1 MQLSAL
7 SIDRKNRRKRGD
19 SMIKI
24 LALRKN
30 SSGVSFLANLC
41 CISAALLFLQ
51 CASNNIA
58 GTGSHA
64 GNGRIVC
71 TLYNSDGSFASE
83 AAVYLRPSNYTPSLS
98 GSALRK
104 STITRVDT
112 RTDSLGIFSIDSLEP
127 GAYSIEVNDGSR
139 NAVLLNCT
147 INAEDS
153 TVYLPS
159 DTLRPSGAIKGS
171 LASSDR
177 NVFIQ
182 IYGLERTVT
191 CDTATG
197 EFVIDDLPHGTY
209 TLRAV
214 SSADTSS
221 SVGIDSITVKS
232 GETTKAGTIDFYHLA
247 SFNYSRR
254 IYLNT
259 TESGAGVDSDIT
271 DFPVLIRLH
280 GDNFDFSQ
288 SRLDGGDLRFV
299 KENGKPLPYEIEKWD
314 AKGRKAEIWVKVDT
328 VYGNDNLQVIIMYW
342 GNPDAESESDGC
354 AVFDTAYAFQGV
366 WHLSGKGTD
375 PALDATPNH
384 YHGLPVGTSEE
395 SRVDGAIGG
404 ARSFDGTSSYITMP
418 NTADSRLNFSEDGF
432 YSISCWVKADTID
445 SIFRAIA
452 SKGHEQY
459 YLQFKC
465 LKNNRATWEFVEF
478 QNQLGWEYSEDSV
491 PPAPGAKEWVYLT
504 GVRNGTNQSLYI
516 NGRLVVDKAALMPG
530 EYERNSTDNFTIG
543 SHGRSVEIPFI
554 QGWSI
559 FNGLIDEVR
568 VSSIA
573 HSEDWVKLCFMNQ
586 KADDALVEFRK

>member
-1 MQLSAL
+1 M
-7 SIDRKNRRKRGD
+7 GD

-41 CISAALLFLQ
+41 FISAALLFLQ
-51 CASNNIA
+51 CASDNIA

-71 TLYNSDGSFASE
+71 TLYNSDGSYASE
-83 AAVYLRPSNYTPSLS
+83 AAVYLRPCNYTPSLS

-104 STITRVDT
+104 STITRADT
-112 RTDSLGIFSIDSLEP
+112 ITDSLGILSIDSLEP
-127 GAYSIEVNDGSR
+127 GTYSIEVNDGSR
-139 NAVLLNCT
+139 NAVLLSCT
-147 INAEDS
+147 INDQDS

-159 DTLRPSGAIKGS
+159 DTLRPSGTIKGS
-171 LASSDR
+171 LTSSDR

-209 TLRAV
+209 TLRAL

-221 SVGIDSITVKS
+221 SVDIDSVTVKS
-232 GETTKAGTIDFYHLA
+232 GKTTVTGTIDFYHLA
-247 SFNYSRR
+247 SFNYSAR

-259 TESGAGVDSDIT
+259 TASGAGVDGDVT
-271 DFPVLIRLH
+271 DFPVLIRLRE
-280 GDNFDFSQ
+280 DNFNFSQ
-288 SRLDGGDLRFV
+288 SRPDGGDLRFA
-299 KENGKPLPYEIEKWD
+299 KENGKAIPYEIEKWD
-314 AKGRKAEIWVKVDT
+314 TKSRRADIWVKIDT
-328 VYGNDNLQVIIMYW
+328 VYGNDDSQFIIMYW

-354 AVFDTAYAFQGV
+354 AVFDTADAFQGV

-375 PALDATPNH
+375 PAPDATPNH
-384 YHGLPVGTSEE
+384 YHGIPVGTSEE
-395 SRVDGAIGG
+395 SAVDGAIGG
-404 ARSFDGTSSYITMP
+404 ARAFNGASSCITMP

-445 SIFRAIA
+445 SIFHAVA
-452 SKGHEQY
+452 GKGHEQY

-465 LKNNRATWEFVEF
+465 LRNNRATWEFVEF
-478 QNQLGWEYSEDSV
+478 QNQSGWEYSEDSV

-504 GVRNGTNQSLYI
+504 GVRNGTNQRLYI
-516 NGRLVVDKAALMPG
+516 NGELVKDKAALMPG
-530 EYERNSTDNFTIG
+530 EYERNTSDNFTIG
-543 SHGRSVEIPFI
+543 SHGRSVEIPYY
-554 QGWSI
+554 QGWSF

-573 HSEDWVKLCFMNQ
+573 RSEDWVKLCYMNQ
-586 KADDALVEFRK
+586 KVDDALVEFRK